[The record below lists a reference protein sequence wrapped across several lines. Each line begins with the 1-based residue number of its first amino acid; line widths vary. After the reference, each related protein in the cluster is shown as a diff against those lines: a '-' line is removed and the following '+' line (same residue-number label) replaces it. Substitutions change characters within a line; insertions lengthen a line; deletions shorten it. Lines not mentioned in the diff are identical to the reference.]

1 MWNSFYVGGP
11 NRSQRMEAFKQILAE
26 SAVPVE
32 IVILQ
37 EMFTFGLGPLCDK
50 SEGWLEVE
58 VQLPS
63 MKLVIITTHLEHAHT
78 TYWRRVR
85 ASQWLELAERIKAIK
100 EDNVIL
106 LGDFN
111 ALDDGQE
118 FDALLTVMDDVG
130 LSRRTPTGPTLRTP
144 EVSLVSSPDHIF
156 VSSKLKDRAL
166 NVAAFARVTSVNARP
181 PVIHLSRDQVAQDL
195 EWLTLPE
202 NDRPDRGVY
211 PYWRISSIP
220 PQRSVNVYSFF
231 WEYAKAGIISQRP
244 YNGFPSDTFCMS
256 LIVVDLSV
264 GTTLPCADWSSEPL
278 LPSCSLQVKVSQLG
292 PGSLVNMPFLKVGDI
307 VRGHRMM
314 AKRKQPRYL
323 NLWWKKHTSV
333 AIADS
338 DKQDDN
344 GVLIPP
350 TVQDLQCVNPEH
362 LPTTDAHTNATLA
375 ELWNFIRSRL
385 SKETISRYLKTVN
398 QLTFAETEDL
408 VVQVLAI
415 NRETKVFLATDW
427 SSPAVEV
434 RAATPA
440 LHSQWLFQ
448 RLRTDLWL
456 KIRWVRN
463 RPPEVSQEE
472 QAMQNQENED
482 EGANDLYALAS
493 QITPLPSWCQDVRI
507 RVANRTPDLEARVHQ
522 QVVQFERQP
531 PARPAARPAA
541 GEPAAGEV
549 PAAPSAP
556 PVRERRY
563 ADWMEEV
570 RDQRRIINFSFRWS
584 EDLKAAT
591 ADLQSYRIT
600 NVRGEELPEVDGVR
614 GELIPVPIQADFP
627 LCVSVL
633 AEAPEA
639 AREAEASAE
648 VDPSTVRRAAK
659 LSSVFGTGDE
669 EELQP
674 IRAALTPEAPGN
686 LLLGKFRL
694 EGISGSQLDSSFTRS
709 PAAEDL
715 ITVTCRTCGLRFPVE
730 EGRRIETGEP
740 PRSRRRLM
748 EVQHEVATIPFSPE
762 WPSQVNRWRED
773 GAIFR
778 TH

>member
-1 MWNSFYVGGP
+1 
-11 NRSQRMEAFKQILAE
+11 
-26 SAVPVE
+26 
-32 IVILQ
+32 
-37 EMFTFGLGPLCDK
+37 
-50 SEGWLEVE
+50 
-58 VQLPS
+58 
-63 MKLVIITTHLEHAHT
+63 
-78 TYWRRVR
+78 
-85 ASQWLELAERIKAIK
+85 
-100 EDNVIL
+100 
-106 LGDFN
+106 
-111 ALDDGQE
+111 
-118 FDALLTVMDDVG
+118 
-130 LSRRTPTGPTLRTP
+130 
-144 EVSLVSSPDHIF
+144 
-156 VSSKLKDRAL
+156 
-166 NVAAFARVTSVNARP
+166 
-181 PVIHLSRDQVAQDL
+181 
-195 EWLTLPE
+195 
-202 NDRPDRGVY
+202 
-211 PYWRISSIP
+211 
-220 PQRSVNVYSFF
+220 
-231 WEYAKAGIISQRP
+231 
-244 YNGFPSDTFCMS
+244 MS

>member
-1 MWNSFYVGGP
+1 
-11 NRSQRMEAFKQILAE
+11 
-26 SAVPVE
+26 
-32 IVILQ
+32 
-37 EMFTFGLGPLCDK
+37 
-50 SEGWLEVE
+50 
-58 VQLPS
+58 
-63 MKLVIITTHLEHAHT
+63 
-78 TYWRRVR
+78 
-85 ASQWLELAERIKAIK
+85 
-100 EDNVIL
+100 
-106 LGDFN
+106 
-111 ALDDGQE
+111 
-118 FDALLTVMDDVG
+118 
-130 LSRRTPTGPTLRTP
+130 
-144 EVSLVSSPDHIF
+144 
-156 VSSKLKDRAL
+156 
-166 NVAAFARVTSVNARP
+166 
-181 PVIHLSRDQVAQDL
+181 
-195 EWLTLPE
+195 
-202 NDRPDRGVY
+202 
-211 PYWRISSIP
+211 
-220 PQRSVNVYSFF
+220 
-231 WEYAKAGIISQRP
+231 
-244 YNGFPSDTFCMS
+244 
-256 LIVVDLSV
+256 
-264 GTTLPCADWSSEPL
+264 
-278 LPSCSLQVKVSQLG
+278 
-292 PGSLVNMPFLKVGDI
+292 MPFLKVGDI

-350 TVQDLQCVNPEH
+350 TVQDLQCVNPDH
-362 LPTTDAHTNATLA
+362 HPTVDVYTNDTMA

-385 SKETISRYLKTVN
+385 SNETISRYLKTVN

-507 RVANRTPDLEARVHQ
+507 RVANRTPDLEARVQQ

-531 PARPAARPAA
+531 PARPAARTVP
-541 GEPAAGEV
+541 GEV
-549 PAAPSAP
+549 PAAPSAA
-556 PVRERRY
+556 PVPEQRY
-563 ADWMEEV
+563 ANWMEEV
-570 RDQRRIINFSFRWS
+570 RDQRRTINFTWRWS
-584 EDLKAAT
+584 QDLEAAT

-600 NVRGEELPEVDGVR
+600 NVRGEELPEVNGIR
-614 GELIPVPIQADFP
+614 GELISVPNQWDFP

-633 AEAPEA
+633 AEAPET
-639 AREAEASAE
+639 AREAETSAE
-648 VDPSTVRRAAK
+648 VDPSAVRRAAK

-709 PAAEDL
+709 PTAEDL
-715 ITVTCRTCGLRFPVE
+715 ITVKCRTCKLRFPVE
-730 EGRRIETGEP
+730 EGRRIATGEP

-762 WPSQVNRWRED
+762 WPNQVNRWRED

-778 TH
+778 TCRGDPLPEQPEVGDFPLSVKKTKEIRPNQLSCGCEPSRPVWMFEGCLRIADPVNQDTLVVAFSTEDAEVFGMKPSQAALEPSGRRQLQEKLIGLFKDLPAGQFHVLAMARRGSGAGGGDKNAGWILEGTQVQWCA